1 MKQVDKLIPK
11 NVIQIKTT
19 RNRQK
24 VKKDKV
30 RQTAEKRKKGN
41 FKNKVK
47 KIYKSMYEYM
57 EDNENTKIERVWKIY
72 IHTKKWKQLKLEI
85 ANRSMYIKKE

>member
-30 RQTAEKRKKGN
+30 RETAEKRKKGN

-47 KIYKSMYEYM
+47 KIYKSTYEYM
-57 EDNENTKIERVWKIY
+57 EDNENTKI
-72 IHTKKWKQLKLEI
+72 
-85 ANRSMYIKKE
+85 

>member
-1 MKQVDKLIPK
+1 MKQVEKLIPK

-30 RQTAEKRKKGN
+30 RETAEKRKKGN

-47 KIYKSMYEYM
+47 KIYKSTYEYM
-57 EDNENTKIERVWKIY
+57 EDNENTKIERVLKKY

-85 ANRSMYIKKE
+85 ANRSM